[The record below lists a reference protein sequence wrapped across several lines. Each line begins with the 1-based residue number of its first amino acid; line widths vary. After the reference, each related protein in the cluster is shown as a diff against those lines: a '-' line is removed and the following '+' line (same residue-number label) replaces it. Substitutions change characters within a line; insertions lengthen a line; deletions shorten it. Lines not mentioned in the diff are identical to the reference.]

1 MNDLM
6 KTERTKNEE
15 LINDSIQE
23 VKKKVFENLSL
34 ENQVFFNLI
43 LFNKSNYIVLK
54 KRLKV
59 I

>member
-54 KRLKV
+54 KREKT
-59 I
+59 

>member
-34 ENQVFFNLI
+34 ENQVFVLVKFCLI
-43 LFNKSNYIVLK
+43 
-54 KRLKV
+54 KV
-59 I
+59 II